1 MDTNTEAFRFLRL
14 PEVKRVTGL
23 SRTQIYRLEAAGQFC
38 KRVKLG
44 PSPMSATAWIS
55 TDVERWMDE
64 RVAASRLVAA

>member
-1 MDTNTEAFRFLRL
+1 MDNKLESFRFLRL

-44 PSPMSATAWIS
+44 AGVSSATAWVS
-55 TDVERWMDE
+55 TDVESWMGD
-64 RVAASRLVAA
+64 RIAASRKAAA